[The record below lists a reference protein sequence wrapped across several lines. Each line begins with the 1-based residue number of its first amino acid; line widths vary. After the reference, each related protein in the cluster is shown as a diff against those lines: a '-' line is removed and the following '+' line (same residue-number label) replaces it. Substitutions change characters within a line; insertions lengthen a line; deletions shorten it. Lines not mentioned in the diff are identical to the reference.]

1 MSSSFFN
8 DIQKR
13 YVTYERSYRELV
25 AGSNA
30 ALNAAKRAIFALHR
44 GDAKGGAALIA
55 EAERVLVGFETLFKK
70 EPLLRSEG
78 AYRAGIEEFVEANL
92 FAQFLARKPLGR
104 LIGVADVDAEL
115 YLGGLSD
122 LTGELVRYAMSRATA
137 HDGKEVRRAKEA
149 LDTVMEF
156 LISLDLTGYLRTK
169 FDQAKNSAR
178 RMDEILYDNAL
189 RRK

>member
-1 MSSSFFN
+1 MSSSFFK
-8 DIQKR
+8 DIEKR
-13 YVTYERSYRELV
+13 YVTYERAYRELV

-44 GDAKGGAALIA
+44 GDAKGGA
-55 EAERVLVGFETLFKK
+55 VLVAESERILTGFEPLFKK

-78 AYRAGIEEFVEANL
+78 AYRAGVEEFVEANL
-92 FAQFLARKPLGR
+92 FAQFLDRKPLGR
-104 LIGVADVDAEL
+104 LAGLGEVDAEL

-137 HDGKEVRRAKEA
+137 HDDKEVRRAKET
-149 LDTVMEF
+149 LDAVMEF
-156 LISLDLTGYLRTK
+156 LIGLDLTGYLRTK

-178 RMDEILYDNAL
+178 RMDEIMYDRSL
-189 RRK
+189 RK

>member
-1 MSSSFFN
+1 MTSLFFK
-8 DIQKR
+8 DIEKR
-13 YVTYERSYRELV
+13 YVTYERAYRELV

-30 ALNAAKRAIFALHR
+30 AGNAAKRAIFALHR
-44 GDAKGGAALIA
+44 GDAKGGAVLIA
-55 EAERVLVGFETLFKK
+55 EAERTLTGFEALFKK

-78 AYRAGIEEFVEANL
+78 AYRAAIEEFVEANL

-104 LIGVADVDAEL
+104 LTGVADVDAEL

-122 LTGELVRYAMSRATA
+122 LTGELVRYAIGRATS
-137 HDGKEVRRAKEA
+137 HDDKEVRRAKEA

-169 FDQAKNSAR
+169 FDQAKGSAR
-178 RMDEILYDNAL
+178 RMDEIMYDL
-189 RRK
+189 SVR